1 MATSIFDIAGVSP
14 TVAQAERDFAR
25 EQRIADEDLAMSMP
39 VDTSAGRIAAEDL
52 LMSMP
57 TSVSPALSGSYTP
70 PQSFGGGIPE
80 KAKQAYLQTIQ
91 SRVQH
96 QKDLANQVY
105 QDQVNRQRALVELN
119 QRLSNPNLGD
129 QLGANFLRGQF
140 ENLANPLAKVAYDRA
155 GNYAGVSA
163 PLGLFGGMV
172 YSGNP
177 EFDPARIA
185 YEQKFGKSE
194 DDRREV
200 VLPEA
205 DESTGAKRCP
215 DGYVFDEQLQAC
227 RLATTIPNMPTT
239 DRTAFYQQPY
249 QPMGLL
255 DQDGYEYGVP
265 LIYG

>member
-1 MATSIFDIAGVSP
+1 MTSIFDIAGV
-14 TVAQAERDFAR
+14 TATQ
-25 EQRIADEDLAMSMP
+25 EQRRQQNQGSAQIGRTFEDVARQQMVANEDLS
-39 VDTSAGRIAAEDL
+39 
-52 LMSMP
+52 MSMP
-57 TSVSPALSGSYTP
+57 TSVSPTISGGYTM
-70 PQSFGGGIPE
+70 PQSFGGGISE
-80 KAKQAYLQTIQ
+80 KAKEAYLQTIQ

-96 QKDLANQVY
+96 ERDLSNQAY
-105 QDQVNRQRALVELN
+105 QDQQNRQRALVELN

-129 QLGANFLRGQF
+129 QLGASFLRGQF
-140 ENLANPLAKVAYDRA
+140 ENLANPLAKVVYDNA

-177 EFDPARIA
+177 DFDPAKIA

-194 DDRREV
+194 DERREV
-200 VLPEA
+200 VLPET

-239 DRTAFYQQPY
+239 TDRTAFYQQPY